1 MELYDKGET
10 KAEIVGG
17 NIVLVNETS
26 GAKIEVI
33 VKVDYFLDLLKAK
46 IPGTIDDTL
55 IDLVKAALKAV

>member
-33 VKVDYFLDLLKAK
+33 VKIDYFLDLLKEK